1 MYLKVF
7 VRSDLKVRYFRN
19 CLPILALAGVYELLE
34 TDPFYASNHK
44 ASEG

>member
-1 MYLKVF
+1 ME
-7 VRSDLKVRYFRN
+7 DLKIKNMVKNHY
-19 CLPILALAGVYELLE
+19 LAGVYELLE